1 MTGPEAAHGTA
12 TTAPQKTDRPEAGE
26 ANETDRPWQV
36 VVWNDPINLMSYV
49 VYVFRKLFGFSEA
62 KATRLMLA
70 VHHEGRAVVAHGPLE
85 KAELDCYRL
94 HHHGLW
100 ATLEKS

>member
-1 MTGPEAAHGTA
+1 M
-12 TTAPQKTDRPEAGE
+12 TTAPIRTREPDVGE
-26 ANETDRPWQV
+26 SDDLERPWQV

-49 VYVFRKLFGFSEA
+49 VYVFRKLFGFSEEE
-62 KATRLMLA
+62 ATKLMLA
-70 VHHEGRAVVAHGPLE
+70 VHHEGRATVSSGPKE

-100 ATLEKS
+100 ATMEKA

>member
-1 MTGPEAAHGTA
+1 VSL
-12 TTAPQKTDRPEAGE
+12 APDRVDRPDADGVSD
-26 ANETDRPWQV
+26 AVHPWQV
-36 VVWNDPINLMSYV
+36 VVWNDPVNLMSYV
-49 VYVFRKLFGFSEA
+49 VYVFRKLFGHSPE

-85 KAELDCYRL
+85 KAEADCHRL

-100 ATLEKS
+100 ATLERQ